1 MYRIKM
7 LCYDKQN
14 HTPYEEVSLE
24 SYNSKQEAKN
34 AAIQIAVQEV
44 SELNVP
50 DADNHLPERTYLVST
65 YTGSD
70 ACCIRSEY
78 RENNKI
84 YPLTEYY
91 VVPLTETKR
100 FLEKLSNDTKR
111 RLRRRCNYIWRRL

>member
-7 LCYDKQN
+7 LCYDEQN
-14 HTPYEEVSLE
+14 HAPYEDVSLK

-70 ACCIRSEY
+70 TCCIRSEY

-91 VVPLTETKR
+91 VV
-100 FLEKLSNDTKR
+100 SS
-111 RLRRRCNYIWRRL
+111 

>member
-7 LCYDKQN
+7 LCYDEQN
-14 HTPYEEVSLE
+14 QAPYEDVSLE
-24 SYNSKQEAKN
+24 CYKTEQDAKN

-50 DADNHLPERTYLVST
+50 DADNHLPEKAYSVST
-65 YTGSD
+65 YTGSN

-91 VVPLTETKR
+91 VVSSL
-100 FLEKLSNDTKR
+100 
-111 RLRRRCNYIWRRL
+111 

>member
-7 LCYDKQN
+7 LCYDQQN
-14 HTPYEEVSLE
+14 HAPYEEVSLE
-24 SYNSKQEAKN
+24 SYNSEQDAKN
-34 AAIQIAVQEV
+34 AAIQIAVQEI

-50 DADNHLPERTYLVST
+50 DADNHLPERAYSVST

-78 RENNKI
+78 RENDKI

-91 VVPLTETKR
+91 VV
-100 FLEKLSNDTKR
+100 SS
-111 RLRRRCNYIWRRL
+111 

>member
-7 LCYDKQN
+7 LWCDEQDQ
-14 HTPYEEVSLE
+14 TPYEDVSLE
-24 SYNSKQEAKN
+24 CYKTEQDAKN
-34 AAIQIAVQEV
+34 AAIQIAVQEI

-50 DADNHLPERTYLVST
+50 DADDHLPERAYSVST
-65 YTGSD
+65 CTGSN

-91 VVPLTETKR
+91 VVA
-100 FLEKLSNDTKR
+100 S
-111 RLRRRCNYIWRRL
+111 